1 MRSSDAGC
9 RYLCP
14 CWLCV
19 LQIRELEAR
28 GGTKQTDGGSM
39 VVHRCGTLFL
49 DLRRFVWM
57 CLAVKFGTTLSLLTL
72 PSVEKEG
79 WFFFPHSLS
88 LFVPH
93 FTGKIC
99 VLVRRDLRREP

>member
-1 MRSSDAGC
+1 
-9 RYLCP
+9 
-14 CWLCV
+14 
-19 LQIRELEAR
+19 
-28 GGTKQTDGGSM
+28 M

-72 PSVEKEG
+72 PSLEKEG
-79 WFFFPHSLS
+79 FFFFHHSLS
-88 LFVPH
+88 LFVQH

-99 VLVRRDLRREP
+99 VLVRRDLRRDP